1 MRFAQIA
8 PLAEAVPPR
17 SSVSWHRSPRPAGR
31 PAGAEFRAQGLSRVP
46 RTHCPGKGSRGR
58 HPAGPAAGL
67 PLKIAAKVDKVDRA
81 YFESKVEPLI
91 DGHQIE
97 LIGEIDEQQ
106 KSTFLGNALAWRSEE
121 HTSELQSR

>member
-67 PLKIAAKVDKVDRA
+67 ARKFGAKVDKVARA

-97 LIGEIDEQQ
+97 LIGE
-106 KSTFLGNALAWRSEE
+106 STSSRSPPFWAMP
-121 HTSELQSR
+121 